1 MLWCASLQPCSE
13 FSPSDHY
20 FIRIHSE
27 GQTGMNGFLSTEAA
41 LNYPLDRCLL
51 LPGKP
56 CYHFTLMAQH
66 KTGII
71 MVSGSLTQILFQNKA
86 KQMNKQTKTQILLDL
101 NKRAKLGTVRLTLLY
116 GPGRQ
121 RVAVLCVQPIS
132 AGTAIFFFIIF
143 KNEKFNLFIFKKFF
157 YVNMCLWV
165 CVYTP
170 CTCRCLWRPEE
181 DVKAHGTRFKGSFE
195 LSCVGLGTCVLS
207 KSSMYP

>member
-1 MLWCASLQPCSE
+1 
-13 FSPSDHY
+13 
-20 FIRIHSE
+20 
-27 GQTGMNGFLSTEAA
+27 MNGFLSTEAA

-71 MVSGSLTQILFQNKA
+71 MVSGSLTQILYQNKA

-101 NKRAKLGTVRLTLLY
+101 NKREKLGTVRLTLLY

-143 KNEKFNLFIFKKFF
+143 KNEKFNLFIFKIFF
-157 YVNMCLWV
+157 TWICVSE
-165 CVYTP
+165 CVYTHHV
-170 CTCRCLWRPEE
+170 LV
-181 DVKAHGTRFKGSFE
+181 DVFGGQRRTLKPMGLDLKE
-195 LSCVGLGTCVLS
+195 VLSCLV
-207 KSSMYP
+207 